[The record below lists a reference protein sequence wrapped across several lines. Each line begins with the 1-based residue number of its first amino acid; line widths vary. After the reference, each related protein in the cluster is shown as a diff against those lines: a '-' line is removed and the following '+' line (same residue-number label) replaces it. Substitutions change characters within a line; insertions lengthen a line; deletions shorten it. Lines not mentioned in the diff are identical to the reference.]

1 MIVRH
6 NHTNYLTN
14 APQSEKKK
22 ILIIMDWQ
30 YSTSVTSFASPTPS
44 AKLPIT
50 RNGPK
55 ARLLL
60 MISKKKKSYSV
71 HVLYAIYILY
81 FSEHIMYLKF
91 DVSWRSQI
99 QSAQG
104 LLAILRINVGGRSHD
119 QISIFL

>member
-1 MIVRH
+1 
-6 NHTNYLTN
+6 
-14 APQSEKKK
+14 
-22 ILIIMDWQ
+22 MDWQ